1 MESSK
6 KEISEKIGANIRTI
20 RLSKGLTIERLAAE
34 ANMEYTQLSR
44 IEHGQI
50 NTSIFQVY
58 KISKALNVNIYA
70 LFQNL

>member
-34 ANMEYTQLSR
+34 ASMEYTQLSR
-44 IEHGQI
+44 IELGQI

-58 KISKALNVNIYA
+58 KIAKALNVNICD
-70 LFQNL
+70 LFHNT

>member
-6 KEISEKIGANIRTI
+6 KEISEKIGANIRAI
-20 RLSKGLTIERLAAE
+20 RLSNGLTIERLAAE

-44 IEHGQI
+44 IELGQI

-58 KISKALNVNIYA
+58 KISKSLNVNICVI
-70 LFQNL
+70 FQNL